1 MILQGNYIARALA
14 VHPNGNELACGDKQG
29 KLYIYDL
36 STMMSMTSHKS
47 AEASA
52 TASGTG
58 FNAHEAEVLTLNYSP
73 YFHGSAVMPSLDV
86 GDDTQENLVLLASA
100 GRDRLIHV
108 FDATENINDGNSSD
122 HDTSKERYS
131 HVGTLDSHSSSV
143 TVVKFTLD
151 GKSLISCGG
160 DKTMVLHSVTDKKVA
175 RKKSIQ
181 TPNGTINGL
190 TLDIATNK
198 YAVSTGQDKRV
209 NVWNL
214 ASGKLLRSYRPHG
227 LGGEMYKCSMDPSG
241 TFVATCSFDK
251 VIRVF
256 DFFSGEIV
264 AQVRKGEGGIE
275 M

>member
-1 MILQGNYIARALA
+1 MR
-14 VHPNGNELACGDKQG
+14 
-29 KLYIYDL
+29 
-36 STMMSMTSHKS
+36 SMTPHKDCES
-47 AEASA
+47 SVSSSTSSSSSSSVNA
-52 TASGTG
+52 GTGG

-73 YFHGSAVMPSLDV
+73 YFHASDTSSDTGSS
-86 GDDTQENLVLLASA
+86 QQNLVLLASA

-108 FDATENINDGNSSD
+108 FDATEQSSSNKIVNRYD
-122 HDTSKERYS
+122 HVS
-131 HVGTLDSHSSSV
+131 TLDSHSSSV

-151 GKSLISCGG
+151 GKTLISCSG
-160 DKTMVLHSVTDKKVA
+160 DKTMVLHSVVNKTVT
-175 RKKSIQ
+175 RKQSVK

-190 TLDIATNK
+190 ALDIATNK

-214 ASGKLLRSYRPHG
+214 GSGKLLRSYRPSG

-264 AQVRKGEGGIE
+264 AQVGYTWSTLFINLWVRLWWFIWRVGVI
-275 M
+275 

>member
-1 MILQGNYIARALA
+1 MA

-36 STMMSMTSHKS
+36 STMTSMTAHKNTES
-47 AEASA
+47 SSTVTVES
-52 TASGTG
+52 SKSSVDG

-73 YFHGSAVMPSLDV
+73 YFHGSSSTSSNSHSDES
-86 GDDTQENLVLLASA
+86 QENLVLLASA

-108 FDATENINDGNSSD
+108 FDATEGNIVTNKE
-122 HDTSKERYS
+122 KERYS
-131 HVGTLDSHSSSV
+131 HLATLDSHSSSV

-160 DKTMVLHSVTDKKVA
+160 DKTMVLHTVADKTVT

-181 TPNGTINGL
+181 TPKGTINGL

-214 ASGKLLRSYRPHG
+214 ASGKLLRSYRPSG
-227 LGGEMYKCSMDPSG
+227 MGGEMYKCSMDPSG

-264 AQVRKGEGGIE
+264 AQVGREVKLMKKDIY
-275 M
+275 